1 MKINSEELD
10 STNNSNHNSS
20 NNNDSSN
27 SDVKNKELQNTLLDN
42 EQSLNDSF
50 IDAQEDDPIGE
61 PEKAK
66 SDKEMPLEDTSTTA
80 DTTTSTT
87 ADTTT
92 STTADT
98 YTPNEDNNEDNNN
111 DNRNESGSYATST
124 DSDDSS
130 DSLED
135 PNNLEKMILSTGIRV
150 GTPIKTKFMSSFI
163 TRANPEGLYILDISK
178 TLARIDVAAKFIGRT
193 NIANVA
199 VTSAREYGKTPI
211 EKFCE
216 LTGARGI
223 FGRFMPGTFT
233 NPSLPKY
240 LEPEIV
246 IVTDPQADEQAVLE
260 ATRAGVPVIAL
271 SNSDNITS
279 KVDLVIPSN
288 NRGRKA
294 LATVYWLLTKEVLK
308 KQGKIK
314 SDSEMPMTIDE
325 FEAKLVEELI

>member
-1 MKINSEELD
+1 MIERISD
-10 STNNSNHNSS
+10 SNSS
-20 NNNDSSN
+20 SNYNDNVDSKDESADNYENSINIEETENDGKSNISS
-27 SDVKNKELQNTLLDN
+27 SSSSSKDYSLEL
-42 EQSLNDSF
+42 
-50 IDAQEDDPIGE
+50 AE
-61 PEKAK
+61 P
-66 SDKEMPLEDTSTTA
+66 TTP
-80 DTTTSTT
+80 TTTTT
-87 ADTTT
+87 REL
-92 STTADT
+92 S
-98 YTPNEDNNEDNNN
+98 ES
-111 DNRNESGSYATST
+111 NESENT
-124 DSDDSS
+124 

-150 GTPIKTKFMSSFI
+150 GTPIKTKFMASFI

-193 NIANVA
+193 NISNVA
-199 VTSAREYGKTPI
+199 VTSSREYGKTPI

-271 SNSDNITS
+271 ANSDNITS
-279 KVDLVIPSN
+279 KVDVVIPTN

-294 LATVYWLLTKEVLK
+294 LATVYWLLTKEVMK

-314 SDSEMPMTIDE
+314 SDSEMPLTIDD
-325 FEAKLVEELI
+325 FEAKLVEEVS

>member
-1 MKINSEELD
+1 MIEQNSD
-10 STNNSNHNSS
+10 SSSSSNYEQEKYENSS
-20 NNNDSSN
+20 VNEYENTTYSETENETNSQITSSP
-27 SDVKNKELQNTLLDN
+27 SKD
-42 EQSLNDSF
+42 
-50 IDAQEDDPIGE
+50 I
-61 PEKAK
+61 
-66 SDKEMPLEDTSTTA
+66 
-80 DTTTSTT
+80 
-87 ADTTT
+87 
-92 STTADT
+92 
-98 YTPNEDNNEDNNN
+98 
-111 DNRNESGSYATST
+111 
-124 DSDDSS
+124 SS
-130 DSLED
+130 DSIESPSSNLPNSETENSDSIED

-199 VTSAREYGKTPI
+199 VTSSREYGKTPI

-279 KVDLVIPSN
+279 KVDVVIPTN

-314 SDSEMPMTIDE
+314 SDSDMPLAIDD
-325 FEAKLVEELI
+325 FEAKLVEEVI

>member
-1 MKINSEELD
+1 MNSEESD
-10 STNNSNHNSS
+10 STNNSNLNS
-20 NNNDSSN
+20 NNNSN
-27 SDVKNKELQNTLLDN
+27 LESETKNQELQNISPEKDQSVNKDHVDTKANQALESEETGSDDERELEDLKETSSINAPQTDN
-42 EQSLNDSF
+42 EDRTDDISNDG
-50 IDAQEDDPIGE
+50 DD
-61 PEKAK
+61 
-66 SDKEMPLEDTSTTA
+66 DTRSY
-80 DTTTSTT
+80 TTSTD
-87 ADTTT
+87 A
-92 STTADT
+92 
-98 YTPNEDNNEDNNN
+98 E
-111 DNRNESGSYATST
+111 
-124 DSDDSS
+124 DSS
-130 DSLED
+130 DALED

-150 GTPIKTKFMSSFI
+150 GTPIKTKYMSSFI

-308 KQGKIK
+308 KQGRIK
-314 SDSEMPMTIDE
+314 SDSEMPMTIDD

>member
-1 MKINSEELD
+1 MNMKSEELG
-10 STNNSNHNSS
+10 SS
-20 NNNDSSN
+20 NDSNLNNNNNNYSD
-27 SDVKNKELQNTLLDN
+27 SDVGKEELQSISRDN
-42 EQSLNDSF
+42 EQSVEE
-50 IDAQEDDPIGE
+50 IRIEQENQE
-61 PEKAK
+61 NSSEE
-66 SDKEMPLEDTSTTA
+66 SVSQ
-80 DTTTSTT
+80 
-87 ADTTT
+87 
-92 STTADT
+92 
-98 YTPNEDNNEDNNN
+98 NN
-111 DNRNESGSYATST
+111 DESDELTANAEATATNTEDQNSESSGYASST
-124 DSDDSS
+124 DSEDTT

-314 SDSEMPMTIDE
+314 SDSEMSMTIDD

>member
-1 MKINSEELD
+1 MEQYIKMTE
-10 STNNSNHNSS
+10 SNPDNSS
-20 NNNDSSN
+20 NNYDSKDSTDDFNNSEDQQTKSTTTATTSDSEISFNSSENESSSSSN
-27 SDVKNKELQNTLLDN
+27 NI
-42 EQSLNDSF
+42 DSTV
-50 IDAQEDDPIGE
+50 DENSEDI
-61 PEKAK
+61 
-66 SDKEMPLEDTSTTA
+66 
-80 DTTTSTT
+80 
-87 ADTTT
+87 
-92 STTADT
+92 
-98 YTPNEDNNEDNNN
+98 
-111 DNRNESGSYATST
+111 
-124 DSDDSS
+124 
-130 DSLED
+130 ED

-150 GTPIKTKFMSSFI
+150 GTPIKTKYMIPFI

-199 VTSAREYGKTPI
+199 VTSSREYGKTPI

-246 IVTDPQADEQAVLE
+246 IVTDPQADEQAVME

-279 KVDLVIPSN
+279 KVDLVIPTN

-314 SDSEMPMTIDE
+314 SDSEMPLKIDD

>member
-1 MKINSEELD
+1 MIEQPSDSNSSHDNNIDENNTKDNSTDTYEN
-10 STNNSNHNSS
+10 SFNAETNNERETTT
-20 NNNDSSN
+20 DEDLSSN
-27 SDVKNKELQNTLLDN
+27 STDF
-42 EQSLNDSF
+42 SL
-50 IDAQEDDPIGE
+50 
-61 PEKAK
+61 
-66 SDKEMPLEDTSTTA
+66 
-80 DTTTSTT
+80 
-87 ADTTT
+87 
-92 STTADT
+92 
-98 YTPNEDNNEDNNN
+98 
-111 DNRNESGSYATST
+111 
-124 DSDDSS
+124 DSS
-130 DSLED
+130 SSSSPNLSEYNEEENTESLED

-150 GTPIKTKFMSSFI
+150 GTPIKTKFMTSFI

-199 VTSAREYGKTPI
+199 VTSSREYGKTPI

-216 LTGARGI
+216 LTGATVI

-246 IVTDPQADEQAVLE
+246 IVTDPQADEQAVIE

-279 KVDLVIPSN
+279 KVDLVIPTN

-314 SDSEMPMTIDE
+314 SDSEMPLAIDD
-325 FEAKLVEELI
+325 FEAKLVEEVI

>member
-1 MKINSEELD
+1 MIEKNSE
-10 STNNSNHNSS
+10 SSSS
-20 NNNDSSN
+20 NNYEQENYDNGSVNADENIIADETENENDSRAASSTSKDFASESIESSSYSAN
-27 SDVKNKELQNTLLDN
+27 SETEN
-42 EQSLNDSF
+42 
-50 IDAQEDDPIGE
+50 
-61 PEKAK
+61 
-66 SDKEMPLEDTSTTA
+66 
-80 DTTTSTT
+80 
-87 ADTTT
+87 
-92 STTADT
+92 
-98 YTPNEDNNEDNNN
+98 
-111 DNRNESGSYATST
+111 
-124 DSDDSS
+124 S

-199 VTSAREYGKTPI
+199 VTSSREYGKTPI

-246 IVTDPQADEQAVLE
+246 IVTDPQADEQAVIE

-279 KVDLVIPSN
+279 KVDVIIPTN

-314 SDSEMPMTIDE
+314 SDSDMPLAIDD
-325 FEAKLVEELI
+325 FEAKLVEEVI

>member
-1 MKINSEELD
+1 MKSEELD
-10 STNNSNHNSS
+10 STHDSNL
-20 NNNDSSN
+20 NNNN
-27 SDVKNKELQNTLLDN
+27 NNYSDPDVEKEEIQNTSLGN
-42 EQSLNDSF
+42 EQSTKEDSSEQVNQ
-50 IDAQEDDPIGE
+50 DGGSQASEL
-61 PEKAK
+61 EKNVEL
-66 SDKEMPLEDTSTTA
+66 DESTTNTE
-80 DTTTSTT
+80 TTTSN
-87 ADTTT
+87 
-92 STTADT
+92 S
-98 YTPNEDNNEDNNN
+98 EDQGGENT
-111 DNRNESGSYATST
+111 SYASSANPDET
-124 DSDDSS
+124 S

-314 SDSEMPMTIDE
+314 SDSEMPMTIDD

>member
-1 MKINSEELD
+1 MEQYIMNMKTDGMNSLNNSDNEHIDNTVNDATSKTEEEDSNHTTSISEETAENHGNSD
-10 STNNSNHNSS
+10 QATQTNIGDE
-20 NNNDSSN
+20 DSSSS
-27 SDVKNKELQNTLLDN
+27 SDTV
-42 EQSLNDSF
+42 EQS
-50 IDAQEDDPIGE
+50 E
-61 PEKAK
+61 
-66 SDKEMPLEDTSTTA
+66 
-80 DTTTSTT
+80 
-87 ADTTT
+87 
-92 STTADT
+92 
-98 YTPNEDNNEDNNN
+98 
-111 DNRNESGSYATST
+111 
-124 DSDDSS
+124 
-130 DSLED
+130 SLED

-150 GTPIKTKFMSSFI
+150 GTPIKTKFMTSFI

-314 SDSEMPMTIDE
+314 SDSEMPLTIDD

>member
-1 MKINSEELD
+1 MFERVSDSYSQDSYSDKDNIEESFDNSAEVGTESDSNSISSDSNDINSQSAD
-10 STNNSNHNSS
+10 TTNNN
-20 NNNDSSN
+20 
-27 SDVKNKELQNTLLDN
+27 
-42 EQSLNDSF
+42 
-50 IDAQEDDPIGE
+50 
-61 PEKAK
+61 
-66 SDKEMPLEDTSTTA
+66 
-80 DTTTSTT
+80 TTSTT
-87 ADTTT
+87 TNSAPDSVTGEEDT
-92 STTADT
+92 
-98 YTPNEDNNEDNNN
+98 
-111 DNRNESGSYATST
+111 
-124 DSDDSS
+124 

-150 GTPIKTKFMSSFI
+150 GTPIKTKFMASFI

-178 TLARIDVAAKFIGRT
+178 TLARIDVAAKFIGRVS
-193 NIANVA
+193 ISNVA
-199 VTSAREYGKTPI
+199 VTSSREYGKTPV

-260 ATRAGVPVIAL
+260 STRAGVPVIAL
-271 SNSDNITS
+271 ANSDNITS
-279 KVDLVIPSN
+279 KVDIVIPTN

-314 SDSEMPMTIDE
+314 SDSEMPLTIDD
-325 FEAKLVEELI
+325 FEAKLVEEVI

>member
-1 MKINSEELD
+1 MNEQNSD
-10 STNNSNHNSS
+10 SISS
-20 NNNDSSN
+20 NNYEQENYENSSVN
-27 SDVKNKELQNTLLDN
+27 EYKNT
-42 EQSLNDSF
+42 
-50 IDAQEDDPIGE
+50 
-61 PEKAK
+61 
-66 SDKEMPLEDTSTTA
+66 
-80 DTTTSTT
+80 
-87 ADTTT
+87 
-92 STTADT
+92 
-98 YTPNEDNNEDNNN
+98 
-111 DNRNESGSYATST
+111 T
-124 DSDDSS
+124 DSETENETDSQITSPASEDISS
-130 DSLED
+130 DSIESSSSNLPNSETENSDSIED

-199 VTSAREYGKTPI
+199 VTSSREYGKTPI

-279 KVDLVIPSN
+279 KVDVVIPTN

-314 SDSEMPMTIDE
+314 SDSDMPLAIDD
-325 FEAKLVEELI
+325 FEAKLVEEVI

>member
-1 MKINSEELD
+1 MKTDEL
-10 STNNSNHNSS
+10 N
-20 NNNDSSN
+20 
-27 SDVKNKELQNTLLDN
+27 
-42 EQSLNDSF
+42 SLNDSDNEQ
-50 IDAQEDDPIGE
+50 IDKTVNDDPSKTE
-61 PEKAK
+61 EEN
-66 SDKEMPLEDTSTTA
+66 SN
-80 DTTTSTT
+80 DTTSVSEEAPENYENSDQTTQTSVG
-87 ADTTT
+87 D
-92 STTADT
+92 
-98 YTPNEDNNEDNNN
+98 E
-111 DNRNESGSYATST
+111 
-124 DSDDSS
+124 DSS
-130 DSLED
+130 SSSDTVEQSESLED

-150 GTPIKTKFMSSFI
+150 GTPIKTKFMTSFI

-314 SDSEMPMTIDE
+314 SDSEMSLTIDD

>member
-1 MKINSEELD
+1 MNMNTEEMDSLNNSDDENIDKTVNDDASTTEGEDSKNTTSNSEESPENYGESD
-10 STNNSNHNSS
+10 ETEQTSIGDEEPNSS
-20 NNNDSSN
+20 
-27 SDVKNKELQNTLLDN
+27 SDIV
-42 EQSLNDSF
+42 EQS
-50 IDAQEDDPIGE
+50 E
-61 PEKAK
+61 
-66 SDKEMPLEDTSTTA
+66 
-80 DTTTSTT
+80 
-87 ADTTT
+87 
-92 STTADT
+92 
-98 YTPNEDNNEDNNN
+98 
-111 DNRNESGSYATST
+111 
-124 DSDDSS
+124 
-130 DSLED
+130 SLED

-150 GTPIKTKFMSSFI
+150 GTPIKTKFMTSFI

-314 SDSEMPMTIDE
+314 SDSEMPLTIDD

>member
-1 MKINSEELD
+1 MNMKSEELD
-10 STNNSNHNSS
+10 STHDSNL
-20 NNNDSSN
+20 NNNN
-27 SDVKNKELQNTLLDN
+27 NYSDPDVEKEEIQNTSLGN
-42 EQSLNDSF
+42 EQSTKEDSSEQVNQ
-50 IDAQEDDPIGE
+50 DGGSQASEL
-61 PEKAK
+61 EKNVEL
-66 SDKEMPLEDTSTTA
+66 DESTTNTE
-80 DTTTSTT
+80 TTTSN
-87 ADTTT
+87 
-92 STTADT
+92 S
-98 YTPNEDNNEDNNN
+98 EDQGGENT
-111 DNRNESGSYATST
+111 SYASSANPDET
-124 DSDDSS
+124 S

-314 SDSEMPMTIDE
+314 SDSEMPMTIDD

>member
-1 MKINSEELD
+1 MIEKNSD
-10 STNNSNHNSS
+10 SMSS
-20 NNNDSSN
+20 NNYEQENYNNSSVDEYENTIADETENENDSGSTSSTSKDFSSESIESSSYSAN
-27 SDVKNKELQNTLLDN
+27 SETEN
-42 EQSLNDSF
+42 
-50 IDAQEDDPIGE
+50 
-61 PEKAK
+61 
-66 SDKEMPLEDTSTTA
+66 
-80 DTTTSTT
+80 
-87 ADTTT
+87 
-92 STTADT
+92 
-98 YTPNEDNNEDNNN
+98 
-111 DNRNESGSYATST
+111 
-124 DSDDSS
+124 S

-199 VTSAREYGKTPI
+199 VTSSREYGKTPI

-246 IVTDPQADEQAVLE
+246 IVTDPQADEQAVIE

-279 KVDLVIPSN
+279 KVDVIIPTN

-314 SDSEMPMTIDE
+314 SDSDMPLAIDD
-325 FEAKLVEELI
+325 FEAKLVEEVI

>member
-1 MKINSEELD
+1 MKSEELD
-10 STNNSNHNSS
+10 STHDSNL
-20 NNNDSSN
+20 NNNN
-27 SDVKNKELQNTLLDN
+27 NYSDPDVEKEEIQNTSLGN
-42 EQSLNDSF
+42 EQSTKEDSSEQVNQ
-50 IDAQEDDPIGE
+50 DGGSQASEL
-61 PEKAK
+61 EKNVEL
-66 SDKEMPLEDTSTTA
+66 DESTTNTE
-80 DTTTSTT
+80 TTTSN
-87 ADTTT
+87 
-92 STTADT
+92 S
-98 YTPNEDNNEDNNN
+98 EDQGGENT
-111 DNRNESGSYATST
+111 SYASSANPDET
-124 DSDDSS
+124 S

-314 SDSEMPMTIDE
+314 SDSEMPMTIDD

>member
-1 MKINSEELD
+1 MNMKSEELD
-10 STNNSNHNSS
+10 STHDSNL
-20 NNNDSSN
+20 NNNN
-27 SDVKNKELQNTLLDN
+27 NNNYSDPDAEKEELQNTSLSN
-42 EQSLNDSF
+42 EQSTKEDSSEQVNQ
-50 IDAQEDDPIGE
+50 DVGSQASELEKNVELDD
-61 PEKAK
+61 
-66 SDKEMPLEDTSTTA
+66 STTNTE
-80 DTTTSTT
+80 TTTSN
-87 ADTTT
+87 
-92 STTADT
+92 S
-98 YTPNEDNNEDNNN
+98 EDQGGENT
-111 DNRNESGSYATST
+111 SYASSANPDET
-124 DSDDSS
+124 S

-314 SDSEMPMTIDE
+314 SDSEMPLTIDD

>member
-1 MKINSEELD
+1 MNMNTDELD
-10 STNNSNHNSS
+10 SLNNSNNEHLDKTANDVASKTEEDS
-20 NNNDSSN
+20 NHNNNNPEESPENYRDADQTEQTSIGDEEPSSS
-27 SDVKNKELQNTLLDN
+27 SDTV
-42 EQSLNDSF
+42 EQS
-50 IDAQEDDPIGE
+50 E
-61 PEKAK
+61 
-66 SDKEMPLEDTSTTA
+66 
-80 DTTTSTT
+80 
-87 ADTTT
+87 
-92 STTADT
+92 
-98 YTPNEDNNEDNNN
+98 
-111 DNRNESGSYATST
+111 
-124 DSDDSS
+124 
-130 DSLED
+130 SLED

-150 GTPIKTKFMSSFI
+150 GTPIKTKFMTSFI

-314 SDSEMPMTIDE
+314 SDSEMPLTIDD